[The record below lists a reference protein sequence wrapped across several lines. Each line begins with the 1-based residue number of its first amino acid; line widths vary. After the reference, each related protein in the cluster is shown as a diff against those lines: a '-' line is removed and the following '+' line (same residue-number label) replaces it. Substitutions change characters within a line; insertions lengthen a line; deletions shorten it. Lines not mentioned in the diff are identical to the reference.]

1 MDEPKKLLRD
11 LLREPVVQGLIV
23 VAVLVAIVTIWIL
36 ATADNNYTTADCIR
50 QWHDVGV
57 YARAEELCE

>member
-1 MDEPKKLLRD
+1 MDELEKFLRD

-23 VAVLVAIVTIWIL
+23 VAVLAAIVTIWIT
-36 ATADNNYTTADCIR
+36 ATADDSYTTADCIR

-57 YARAEELCE
+57 YARAEELCR